1 MPILNFPSHGIDD
14 RAAAQLPS
22 VALAIAAGNI
32 SDPAHLAAL
41 VERDLVSRDLLYTL
55 AVMCAPEDEG
65 GASQLNE
72 ALVAGELYEVM
83 RFLENAGVEHL
94 VDGVTT
100 LAIADR
106 ADPRCLLK
114 AMIERDW
121 LGHIASGYVLRWI
134 VSRWR
139 AGDGKSASLAAA
151 AEGVEVW
158 CQKNKLKGG
167 GAQHITRNVWPK
179 YKTASHLWAA
189 FYICQDAK
197 IDISAAIGFQK
208 FVSTAQWLLETA
220 SNLVPKGR
228 RPGEAVLSLPN
239 GWQVPPAYVLRSRTR
254 SGVDL
259 GIIAVW
265 SDDLDNHDI
274 RLTRLPPFLRAR
286 V

>member
-1 MPILNFPSHGIDD
+1 MPVLNFPSYGIDD

-22 VALAIAAGNI
+22 VALEIAAGNT
-32 SDPAHLAAL
+32 DQVHLAAL

-65 GASQLNE
+65 GASRLNE
-72 ALVAGELYEVM
+72 ALIAGELYEVA
-83 RFLENAGVEHL
+83 RFLENVGAKSLVAGASA
-94 VDGVTT
+94 

-106 ADPRCLLK
+106 EDPRGLLK
-114 AMIERDW
+114 KMIEHDW

-139 AGDGKSASLAAA
+139 AEDRISGSLAAA
-151 AEGVEVW
+151 AQGIQAW
-158 CQKNKLKGG
+158 CQKNKIKGG

-179 YKTASHLWAA
+179 YKSASHLWAA
-189 FYICQDAK
+189 FYICQDAE
-197 IDISAAIGFQK
+197 IEISAAIGFQK

-228 RPGEAVLSLPN
+228 RPGEAVLSLEN
-239 GWQVPPAYVLRSRTR
+239 AWQVPPASVLRARRR
-254 SGVDL
+254 SGEDL
-259 GIIAVW
+259 GIVAIW
-265 SDDLDNHDI
+265 SDDLDRHDI
-274 RLTRLPPFLRAR
+274 RLTGLPPFLREE